1 MKKIIFLFLMTLS
14 ATISIT
20 CSKDEL
26 ESNEEVKAQS
36 LSSAVV
42 EHRASSNIST
52 LIFYKTSLTSDN
64 YLNSSAPRTHVIYNK
79 SKIRE
84 IQFTATGNG
93 LANIGGVIC
102 KHYKL
107 RIIYTDNTTDSFE
120 AYSKSDVDKF
130 NYVPTTTGL
139 LTAQHKAKK
148 IRIVS
153 TSTLTASNQYYNF
166 WLDKNTSWIIWNIY
180 KDNQLI
186 QQRYLESLDKNAAQ
200 FLPQHAH

>member
-1 MKKIIFLFLMTLS
+1 MKKIIFLFLVILS
-14 ATISIT
+14 TTISIT

-26 ESNEEVKAQS
+26 ETTDDLNAQS
-36 LSSAVV
+36 LPSAVV
-42 EHRASSNIST
+42 ESRAATNTSS
-52 LIFYKTSLTSDN
+52 LIFYRSSLTTDN
-64 YLNSSAPRTHVIYNK
+64 YLVNSAPRTHIIYNK
-79 SKIRE
+79 AKIRE
-84 IQFTATGNG
+84 IQFTATSVG

-130 NYVPTTTGL
+130 DYVPTTTGL
-139 LTAQHKAKK
+139 LTPRHTGKK

-153 TSTLTASNQYYNF
+153 TNTLTQSNSYYNF
-166 WLDKNTSWIIWNIY
+166 WLDKNTTWIIWNIY
-180 KDNQLI
+180 KDNQLV

>member
-84 IQFTATGNG
+84 IQLKQKQFTKKSENSVY
-93 LANIGGVIC
+93 LM
-102 KHYKL
+102 L
-107 RIIYTDNTTDSFE
+107 RSPR
-120 AYSKSDVDKF
+120 
-130 NYVPTTTGL
+130 YV
-139 LTAQHKAKK
+139 
-148 IRIVS
+148 
-153 TSTLTASNQYYNF
+153 TSTHLFAPEQIA
-166 WLDKNTSWIIWNIY
+166 TS
-180 KDNQLI
+180 LI
-186 QQRYLESLDKNAAQ
+186 RHSRLYLLKYAA
-200 FLPQHAH
+200 AMVSGSV

>member
-1 MKKIIFLFLMTLS
+1 MKKIIFLFLMILS

-26 ESNEEVKAQS
+26 ETNEEVKAQS

-42 EHRASSNIST
+42 EPRASSNIST

-139 LTAQHKAKK
+139 LTAQHTAKK

-200 FLPQHAH
+200 FLPQHVH